1 MARVERVLHLISGLG
16 QGGAE
21 TALERLLH
29 SARAQNPEIAQEV
42 LSLGGLGPVGERLRA
57 AGFSVQ
63 SLGLSGR
70 RPWRLLGLWSW
81 LRARRQGALLQ
92 TWMYHADLLG
102 ALLARPAGIRRLVW
116 NVRQTGLGATDIR
129 PGTRLVVRLCA
140 WLSGRPAAIVT
151 NARSALTVHAA
162 QGYRAACF
170 HWIPNGFDTQTFRP
184 DAQARQALRRE
195 WGVADDELLV
205 GLVARLDPQK
215 DHANFLQAAARLHQA
230 WPAARFVLVGSGIP
244 QDAALGAEIARL
256 KLPVLRLDNRA
267 DIPAVLSALDLFCLS
282 SRAEG
287 FPNVLGEAMACARA
301 CVSTRCGDAAELLPP
316 ECLAPPQDPEALAQ
330 ALLRWAQA
338 GAAARQA
345 LGERLRAKVQ
355 AEFPQQAVWPRYLAL
370 YESL

>member
-29 SARAQNPEIAQEV
+29 SARAHSPDIVHEV
-42 LSLGGLGPVGERLRA
+42 MSLGTLGVVGERLRA
-57 AGFSVQ
+57 AGFAVQ
-63 SLGLSGR
+63 ALGLSGR
-70 RPWRLLGLWSW
+70 RPLRLFALWRW

-116 NVRQTGLGATDIR
+116 NVRQTGLSAADIR
-129 PGTRLVVRLCA
+129 PATRAVVRLCA
-140 WLSGRPAAIVT
+140 WLSGWPAAIVT
-151 NARSALTVHAA
+151 NARSAIAIHAA
-162 QGYRAACF
+162 QGYRAERF
-170 HWIPNGFDTQTFRP
+170 HWIPNGFEPCPPPSR
-184 DAQARQALRRE
+184 ALRQA
-195 WGVADDELLV
+195 WGVTDDELLV

-215 DHANFLQAAARLHQA
+215 DHANFLQAAAQLRRA
-230 WPAARFVLVGSGIP
+230 WPAARFVLVGSGVA
-244 QDAALGAEIARL
+244 QSAALGAEIERL
-256 KLPVLRLDNRA
+256 GLPVLRFDNRN
-267 DIPAVLSALDLFCLS
+267 DIPAVMAALDLFCLS

-316 ECLAPPQDPEALAQ
+316 ECLVPPQDPEALAQ

-338 GAAARQA
+338 GASARQA
-345 LGERLRAKVQ
+345 LGERLRDRVRS
-355 AEFPQQAVWPRYLAL
+355 EFPQQAVWPRYLAL

>member
-29 SARAQNPEIAQEV
+29 SARAHSPEIAHEV
-42 LSLGGLGPVGERLRA
+42 MSLGALGVVGERLRA
-57 AGFSVQ
+57 AGFAVQ
-63 SLGLSGR
+63 ALGLSGW
-70 RPWRLLGLWSW
+70 RPLRLFQLWRW
-81 LRARRQGALLQ
+81 LRKRRKGVVLQ

-102 ALLARPAGIRRLVW
+102 ALLARPAGVRRLVW
-116 NVRQTGLGATDIR
+116 NVRQTGLTPADIR
-129 PGTRLVVRLCA
+129 WTTRGVVRLCA
-140 WLSGRPAAIVT
+140 WLSRWPAAIVT
-151 NARSALTVHAA
+151 NARSAIAVHAA
-162 QGYRAACF
+162 QGYCAERF
-170 HWIPNGFDTQTFRP
+170 RWIPNGFEACDP
-184 DAQARQALRRE
+184 PEQAGRALRRD
-195 WGVADDELLV
+195 WGVADEELLI

-215 DHANFLQAAARLHQA
+215 DHANFLQAAAQVHAA
-230 WPAARFVLVGSGIP
+230 WPAARFVLVGSGIA
-244 QDAALGAEIARL
+244 DSAVLAAEIERL
-256 KLPVLRLDNRA
+256 GLTVLRFDNRR
-267 DIPAVLSALDLFCLS
+267 DIPAVMAALDIFCLS

-316 ECLAPPQDPEALAQ
+316 ECLVPPQDPAALAS

-345 LGERLRAKVQ
+345 LGERLRAKVR

-370 YESL
+370 YESI